1 MAIFNRK
8 SKNKAVDGVDG
19 QDLPPTEKEKVKWS
33 KRPANTAFKQQR
45 LKAWQPILTPKAVL
59 PTLFIIGLIF
69 APIGALIVWGS
80 GKVTTITL
88 DYTQCDV
95 DAPTDGSF
103 QDMPSSSY
111 EYAVKSGSSAT
122 KSSISSPTWSFS
134 NDSSRGVGQEA
145 RCEIEF
151 EVPYNL
157 GPGVF
162 LYYKLTNYYQN
173 HRRYVMSLDTSQ
185 LKGDIKSASDIDSGD
200 CKPITSQDGKPYYPC
215 GLIANSIFNDTF
227 GPVTLLNP
235 QNGEQNQTYNFTE
248 KGIAWGGIAKNY
260 AAAPAYN
267 SPTDVIPP
275 PNWALRYPNGY
286 ADGIPNLRED
296 EHFQIWM
303 RIAALPTF
311 RKLWARNDDE
321 VMTQGRYRLVA
332 YMNYPVKQFSGT
344 KSVVISTV
352 SWIGGKQP
360 FLGWAYI
367 AAAILCVVLALAGL
381 LRHLIKPR
389 KLGDM
394 SLLSW
399 NQPNT
404 TAR

>member
-8 SKNKAVDGVDG
+8 NKGRQTDADVDAA
-19 QDLPPTEKEKVKWS
+19 PTDKEKVKWS

-59 PTLFIIGLIF
+59 PTLFILGLIF

-103 QDMPSSSY
+103 GAMPSSAY
-111 EYAVKSGSSAT
+111 EYAFKSGSSDT
-122 KSSISSPTWSFS
+122 KSSISAPTWSFS
-134 NDSSRGVGQEA
+134 NDSTRKVGQEA

-185 LKGDIKSASDIDSGD
+185 LKGDRRSTSQIDSGD
-200 CKPITSQDGKPYYPC
+200 CKPITSAEGKPYYPC
-215 GLIANSIFNDTF
+215 GLIANSVFNDTF
-227 GPVTLLNP
+227 GPVVLLNS
-235 QNGEQNQTYNFTE
+235 QNGAQNQTYNFTE
-248 KGIAWGGIAKNY
+248 KGIAWSGIKKNY
-260 AAAPAYN
+260 VVTPGYD
-267 SPTDVIPP
+267 SPSDVLPP
-275 PNWALRYPNGY
+275 PNWARRYPDGY
-286 ADGIPNLRED
+286 TEFPNLQED

-321 VMTQGRYRLVA
+321 VMTQGRYRVSA

-367 AAAILCVVLALAGL
+367 AAAILCVVLAIAGL
-381 LRHLIKPR
+381 IRHLVKPR

-399 NQPNT
+399 NQPGS
-404 TAR
+404 AK

>member
-1 MAIFNRK
+1 MAIFNRR
-8 SKNKAVDGVDG
+8 NKDRPSNADGDAA
-19 QDLPPTEKEKVKWS
+19 PTEKEKVKWS

-103 QDMPSSSY
+103 QAMPTSAFD
-111 EYAVKSGSSAT
+111 YAFKSGSSET
-122 KSSISSPTWSFS
+122 KSSISAPTWSFS
-134 NDSSRGVGQEA
+134 NDSSRPVGQEA

-151 EVPYNL
+151 EIPYNL

-173 HRRYVMSLDTSQ
+173 HRRYVMSLDTTQ
-185 LKGDIKSASDIDSGD
+185 LKGDRRSTSQIDDGD
-200 CKPITSQDGKPYYPC
+200 CKPITSSGGKPYYPC
-215 GLIANSIFNDTF
+215 GLIANSVFN
-227 GPVTLLNP
+227 GKNQILLTSCLD
-235 QNGEQNQTYNFTE
+235 GAQNQTYNFTE
-248 KGIAWGGIAKNY
+248 KGIAWGGIKKNY
-260 AAAPAYN
+260 AVTPGYD
-267 SPTDVIPP
+267 SPSDVLPP
-275 PNWALRYPNGY
+275 PNWARRYPDGY
-286 ADGIPNLRED
+286 TEFPNLYED

-321 VMTQGRYRLVA
+321 VMTQGRYRVAA

-367 AAAILCVVLALAGL
+367 AAAILCVVLAIAGL
-381 LRHLIKPR
+381 IRHLVKPR

-399 NQPNT
+399 NQSN
-404 TAR
+404 AGR